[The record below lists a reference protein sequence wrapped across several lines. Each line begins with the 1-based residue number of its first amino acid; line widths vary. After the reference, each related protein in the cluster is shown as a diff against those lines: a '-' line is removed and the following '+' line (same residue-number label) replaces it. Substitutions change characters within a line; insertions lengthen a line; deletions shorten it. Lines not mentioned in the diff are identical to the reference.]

1 MRAVAVPMG
10 LGYLSG
16 MSDRPAATLPGANA
30 PAPLLLL
37 MRVNTVQAWRRLKS
51 IRDQSRLL
59 TSVIVAFMVGYWGLS
74 FWLFLRGLE
83 FISGFM
89 ALGTVLTERLL
100 YLLFA
105 FLFALLLLSNVVVGY
120 TNYFRNREAEFLM
133 SLPVPA
139 RTIFRWKFIE
149 SVLLASWAFV
159 FLIAPLLAAFGLT
172 QGVPWHFYPAT
183 VALIAMFIVLPGVA
197 GAWVALNLGRH
208 LDRRSFQI
216 AAVGVAIGLLVL
228 ARFWWRSN
236 PVTEDMLDTRV
247 LGVLDQLLLKTRF
260 ALFPFLPSYW
270 LTTSVLQWAE
280 GVPSLAMFFAL
291 VLLSNVL
298 FFGLL
303 AFTRLGHLYYDGVSQ
318 VNSRAS
324 IWGHWEWF
332 GAAKRRKRAFDYPV
346 GPMERI
352 VQRLSW
358 VDAPTRAL
366 LVKDARM
373 FWRDTTQWGQSVLLL
388 GLLGV
393 YLINLRQFTGQ
404 LTSPYWLHLVAH
416 LNLGACSLNLAML
429 TTRFVYPQF
438 SLEGRRLWIIGM
450 APMGLAR
457 VVRAKFWLAACTSLT
472 MSLALIVVSCRLLK
486 LEWDQVAFFAAVIT
500 VMAFTLNALATGMGV
515 LYPNFKESN
524 PSKIVSGFGGTFCFV
539 LSFLYIFVSVV
550 ILSLGSTGSRN
561 HVPSPW
567 MGASSIGLFLVVSA
581 FLGALPLKFSLHRLR
596 QFEF

>member
-1 MRAVAVPMG
+1 
-10 LGYLSG
+10 
-16 MSDRPAATLPGANA
+16 MSDNPTVSMRGARA
-30 PAPLLLL
+30 LLPLLV
-37 MRVNTVQAWRRLKS
+37 RVNTLLAWRRLKS
-51 IRDQSRLL
+51 IREQSSLL
-59 TSVIVAFMVGYWGLS
+59 TAIIILFMVGYWVLS
-74 FWLFLRGLE
+74 FWLFLRGLQ
-83 FISGFM
+83 FVGSFM

-105 FLFALLLLSNVVVGY
+105 FLFALLLLSNMVIGY
-120 TNYFRNREAEFLM
+120 TNFFRNREAEFLV

-149 SVLLASWAFV
+149 SVLLASWAFL
-159 FLIAPLLAAFGLT
+159 FLIAPLLVAFGLT
-172 QGVPWHFYPAT
+172 QDVPWHFYPAT
-183 VALIAMFIVLPGVA
+183 MGMIALFIVLPGVA
-197 GAWVALNLGRH
+197 GAWLAVTLGRH

-216 AAVGVAIGLLVL
+216 AVVALAAALLVL

-236 PVTEDMLDTRV
+236 PVTDDMLDTRV
-247 LGVLDQLLLKTRF
+247 LGVLDQLLQKTRF
-260 ALFPFLPSYW
+260 AMFPFLPSYW

-280 GVPSLAMFFAL
+280 GVPTLAMFFAL

-303 AFTRLGHLYYDGVSQ
+303 AFTRLGSLYYDGLSR

-332 GAAKRRKRAFDYPV
+332 HKSGRRPGAFGYSGGPV
-346 GPMERI
+346 EKMA
-352 VQRLSW
+352 QWLWW
-358 VDAPTRAL
+358 VDPPTRAL

-373 FWRDTTQWGQSVLLL
+373 FWRDTTQWGQSILLL

-404 LTSPYWLHLVAH
+404 LTSDYWLHLVAY
-416 LNLGACSLNLAML
+416 LNLGACALNLAML

-450 APMGLAR
+450 APMGLAK
-457 VVRAKFWLAACTSLT
+457 VVFAKFWLALCTSLC
-472 MSLALIVVSCRLLK
+472 MSLALVILSCRLLK
-486 LEWDQVAFFAAVIT
+486 LDWDEVIFFSAVII
-500 VMAFTLNALATGMGV
+500 VMAFALNALSTGMGV

-539 LSFLYIFVSVV
+539 LSFLYIFFSVV
-550 ILSLGSTGSRN
+550 VLSVGSSAT
-561 HVPSPW
+561 H
-567 MGASSIGLFLVVSA
+567 SSIPAPLLGVLSIGTFLLASIAIGVV
-581 FLGALPLKFSLHRLR
+581 PLKFGIHRLR
-596 QFEF
+596 RFEF